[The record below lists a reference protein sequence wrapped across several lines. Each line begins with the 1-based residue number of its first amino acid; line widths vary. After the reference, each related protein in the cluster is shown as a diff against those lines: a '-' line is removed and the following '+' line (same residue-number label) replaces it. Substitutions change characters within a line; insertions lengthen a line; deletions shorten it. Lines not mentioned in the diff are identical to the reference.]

1 MHAVADVEDGEAVP
15 AEFATSAA
23 VITEVR
29 PWLALSAGAE
39 IGLVPYGLAMV
50 GAHVRP
56 VDHLELGA
64 TLGVP
69 FPLFSVGALEMQP
82 ALAAKAWF

>member
-1 MHAVADVEDGEAVP
+1 MWLSWARDGGVFLVAVTPQIVA
-15 AEFATSAA
+15 
-23 VITEVR
+23 
-29 PWLALSAGAE
+29 
-39 IGLVPYGLAMV
+39 LVPYGLAMV